1 MMAATAMPATVRHD
15 TMLSS
20 SPTHGLSIDTSVGYD
35 NMPAPVKLSPWL
47 SAFGAAMDSL
57 PSDLLLFDFCG
68 REAPLLSTPP
78 TSSQSQ
84 SHQSQH
90 QQAPGNPPAH
100 QFSGM
105 HSPLPLSLDL
115 SAIPSH
121 RGSGMH
127 GIADA
132 LLQAQCATV
141 TPGAYDSPPS
151 PASSDCSA
159 LSSDTD
165 LGFWELTAQYQHHN
179 NQGGF
184 VQTPTGLVPRGSAE
198 ALRNDAMLAASQQR
212 KIAAPPMAP
221 TSSRATSPG
230 KNGKPA
236 AQRKRLAQQRRS
248 VLTRRPGQQRSPAG
262 QRVPSPVAVPSADG
276 DELVFPC
283 SWKGCDKVYNKSSHL
298 KAHLRRHTGEKPFK
312 CTWKDCTWRF
322 SRSDELAR
330 HVRSHTGV
338 KPFSCPVCTK
348 SFSRSDHLNKHIKVH
363 RK

>member
-1 MMAATAMPATVRHD
+1 MPATIRHD
-15 TMLSS
+15 TMLSTS
-20 SPTHGLSIDTSVGYD
+20 SAHGLSIDTSVGYE
-35 NMPAPVKLSPWL
+35 NMPVPVKLSPWL
-47 SAFGAAMDSL
+47 SAFGAAVDSL
-57 PSDLLLFDFCG
+57 PSDILLYDF
-68 REAPLLSTPP
+68 LSRDALAST
-78 TSSQSQ
+78 TSQQSQ
-84 SHQSQH
+84 SHQPHGDSTT
-90 QQAPGNPPAH
+90 AAH
-100 QFSGM
+100 HFSGM
-105 HSPLPLSLDL
+105 LSPLPLSLDIGTVPL
-115 SAIPSH
+115 HH
-121 RGSGMH
+121 RGSGMN

-132 LLQAQCATV
+132 LLQVQGSDSGSAVQ
-141 TPGAYDSPPS
+141 GAYDSPAS

-165 LGFWELTAQYQHHN
+165 LGFWELTAQYQQVN
-179 NQGGF
+179 SQGGF
-184 VQTPTGLVPRGSAE
+184 VQTPNGLVPRGSAE
-198 ALRNDAMLAASQQR
+198 AVFHQHKYAPVAP
-212 KIAAPPMAP
+212 AAPSAP
-221 TSSRATSPG
+221 TQRHATSPG

-236 AQRKRLAQQRRS
+236 AQRKRLTQQRRS
-248 VLTRRPGQQRSPAG
+248 VLTSTRSPPIRRA
-262 QRVPSPVAVPSADG
+262 PSPVGVLSEDG
-276 DELVFPC
+276 EELVFPC